1 MVNENKQEEDVKFE
15 YRFPKIGVEPVM
27 FLYMS
32 AYMMTS
38 VVGEQFFIF
47 KACTVNLG
55 FPKNICEHIM
65 DKANQN
71 YNKQVQVE
79 VSKFFQYEG
88 VTSNAIPLVLAFILG
103 GWSDRVGRKLPL
115 LLGLFGCLIYY
126 FALFLN
132 NIFELWP
139 LEAILYTACFPSAL
153 TGMNLSIFMACFAYL
168 ADTTP
173 IDQRTLRTTLLEVAY
188 LLPMPIGTALGSYL
202 YNGPLKIS
210 FKGMFLINCAIL
222 SIAILYT
229 LLVIP
234 WRTRD
239 PPKDGDRAC
248 TLGHIVDTLKILLVK
263 RKEGRRMIFI
273 LCLIGMA
280 LFTLQR
286 DESRMIQ
293 LYTQLKFNW
302 TVKNYSNFRTFQ
314 TASFILGL
322 LVGIPLLQKCF
333 HIRDTVIMMIGA
345 TSHISARIIFIIT
358 EAPEWYYVGAAVAT
372 LGPVVA
378 AVLRSITSKLVPQSE
393 RGKAFALLSIS
404 DTTPP
409 LFSGYVFSQVYI
421 HTINTPF
428 PEAFYLVVVVS
439 QTIVFLIALFINA
452 KLHGKNITEAQEYLE
467 ERDIQQ

>member
-1 MVNENKQEEDVKFE
+1 MVIKERQENAKMKN
-15 YRFPKIGVEPVM
+15 RFPIIGVEPVM
-27 FLYMS
+27 FLYMG

-55 FPKNICEHIM
+55 FPKNVCDHIM

-71 YNKQVQVE
+71 YNKLVQVE

-88 VTSNAIPLVLAFILG
+88 VASNAIPFILAFILG

-132 NIFELWP
+132 TIFERWP
-139 LEAILYTACFPSAL
+139 LETILYTACFPSAL
-153 TGMNLSIFMACFAYL
+153 TGMNLSVFMACFAYL
-168 ADTTP
+168 SDTTP
-173 IDQRTLRTTLLEVAY
+173 VDQRTVRTTLLEVAY

-210 FKGMFLINCAIL
+210 FEGMFLINCVIL
-222 SIAILYT
+222 LIAIFYT

-234 WRTRD
+234 WRTSD
-239 PPKDGDRAC
+239 PPKDERNAC
-248 TLGHIVDTLKILLVK
+248 SLGHIVDTLKTLFVK

-280 LFTLQR
+280 VYTLQR
-286 DESRMIQ
+286 DESRMMQ

-314 TASFILGL
+314 SALFILGL

-333 HIRDTVIMMIGA
+333 QLRDTFIMIIGA
-345 TSHISARIIFIIT
+345 TCHISARVIFIIAQ
-358 EAPEWYYVGAAVAT
+358 APEWYYVGAAVST

-378 AVLRSITSKLVPQSE
+378 PVLRSMTSKLVPQSE
-393 RGKAFALLSIS
+393 RGKAFALLSVT
-404 DTTPP
+404 DTTVP
-409 LFSGYVFSQVYI
+409 LLSGFVFSQVYI
-421 HTINTPF
+421 HAINTPF
-428 PEAFYLVVVVS
+428 PEAFFLVVVVS
-439 QTIVFLIALFINA
+439 QTIVFFIALFVNA
-452 KLHGKNITEAQEYLE
+452 NLHGKNISEAQECSE
-467 ERDIQQ
+467 ETSSQQ